1 MSPSAPVGI
10 PSACGP
16 ISTAVIAHLT
26 RTDPPPLPTEVAA
39 GDERDHALAL
49 WVLFELSYRGFDGV
63 DEDLEWDPALIAL
76 RGLLEDEL
84 ESDLRRD
91 WADWSGPRDLTGLI
105 EHDAERDGTSA
116 FVRRDATRDDVL
128 EILKQKSIYHLKEA
142 DPHSFVLPRLEPAPK
157 AALAE
162 LQYDE
167 LGDGDPER
175 VHMHLFA
182 QAMEAAGLNPRYG
195 AYIDEA
201 SSSTLTLSNAMSMLC
216 LRRRLRFAAMGHLA
230 AFEGTSS
237 LPSADMV
244 RGLRRLGFDERVAR
258 YYDEHV
264 EADAVH
270 EHLARRDICDRMT
283 QGDPELEHEV
293 AFGAW
298 VCLELEA
305 RNAASLLP
313 VRAAA

>member
-1 MSPSAPVGI
+1 MSPTSPVGI

-16 ISTAVIAHLT
+16 VSTAVLT
-26 RTDPPPLPTEVAA
+26 YLTHDDRPSLPTALDA

-49 WVLFELSYRGFDGV
+49 WILFELSYRGFDGV

-76 RGLLEDEL
+76 RGLLEEEL
-84 ESDLRRD
+84 EQDLRRD
-91 WADWSGPRDLTGLI
+91 WETWTGPRDLVGLI
-105 EHDAERDGTSA
+105 EHDAERVGTSG
-116 FVRRDATRDDVL
+116 FVRRDATREDVL

-167 LGDGDPER
+167 LGDGDPDR

-182 QAMEAAGLNPRYG
+182 QAMEAAGLDPRYG
-195 AYIDEA
+195 AYVDEA
-201 SSSTLTLSNAMSMLC
+201 SASTLTLSNAMSMLC
-216 LRRRLRFAAMGHLA
+216 LRRRLRYAAMGHLA

-244 RGLRRLGFDERVAR
+244 RGLRRLGFDERVVL

-270 EHLARRDICDRMT
+270 EHLARRDICERMT
-283 QGDPELEHEV
+283 QGDEDLEREV

-305 RNAASLLP
+305 RNAATLLP
-313 VRAAA
+313 VQAAA